1 MTFTCHSRSPVWS
14 DRKMT
19 KNQVIYFIYII
30 NTFPKGNSRGIK
42 TVPSIHVYYIFQYVL
57 YYLVNTYNMQYFTSI
72 NGHRIKS
79 KYINGFKWPSTDM
92 QPISWV
98 CKPTLHL
105 HIYIKFYYNWW
116 DTWLHFTY
124 SNIFLQTKWRG
135 DNMMFMCN
143 RSLQWRPSS
152 SVQFLYTVH
161 VSVWLRSRRGINTA
175 AFSVSVSVFALE
187 PNHCRNL
194 LTKKNPKESQRIA
207 TGAMMSERQKS
218 ELTCICGLS
227 KWNTAAQ
234 GACFLK
240 VGFHWMKRQTRRE
253 RGRERESLN
262 LLQL

>member
-1 MTFTCHSRSPVWS
+1 MYVTFFN
-14 DRKMT
+14 MF
-19 KNQVIYFIYII
+19 YMY
-30 NTFPKGNSRGIK
+30 
-42 TVPSIHVYYIFQYVL
+42 

-98 CKPTLHL
+98 CKPTSHL

-175 AFSVSVSVFALE
+175 AFSVSVFALE

-194 LTKKNPKESQRIA
+194 LTKKKKNPKNHSGSQQ
-207 TGAMMSERQKS
+207 ERWWVNVRNLSWRASVVWVNETRQLR
-218 ELTCICGLS
+218 ELV
-227 KWNTAAQ
+227 
-234 GACFLK
+234 F
-240 VGFHWMKRQTRRE
+240 
-253 RGRERESLN
+253 
-262 LLQL
+262 